1 MVPFPALPV
10 PVQLVPFLHHDP
22 EILLRAGGF
31 LQPPYGLGPHLP
43 FQPLIAD
50 RGGFFF
56 LVLQLRFIV
65 NGMLVLLQLIFQLGQ
80 TFFRKRLFQR
90 FLRCTSACLIVPSG
104 EATLGIQKLVI
115 RQIRHD
121 PTSFQKNILR
131 FFKNGSVL
139 HPGFLLLVKE

>member
-10 PVQLVPFLHHDP
+10 PVQLVPFLHHGP
-22 EILLRAGGF
+22 EILFGAGGF
-31 LQPPYGLGPHLP
+31 LQPPYGLGPNLP
-43 FQPLIAD
+43 FQPLFAD

-65 NGMLVLLQLIFQLGQ
+65 DGMLVLLQLIFQLGQ

-90 FLRCTSACLIVPSG
+90 FFRPSVPSG
-104 EATLGIQKLVI
+104 EATLGIRKLVI
-115 RQIRHD
+115 RQLRHD
-121 PTSFQKNILR
+121 PTSFQKNIFR

>member
-1 MVPFPALPV
+1 MF
-10 PVQLVPFLHHDP
+10 
-22 EILLRAGGF
+22 
-31 LQPPYGLGPHLP
+31 
-43 FQPLIAD
+43 
-50 RGGFFF
+50 
-56 LVLQLRFIV
+56 
-65 NGMLVLLQLIFQLGQ
+65 VLLQLIFQLSQ

-90 FLRCTSACLIVPSG
+90 FLRPSACLIVPSG

>member
-10 PVQLVPFLHHDP
+10 PVQLVPFLHHGP
-22 EILLRAGGF
+22 EILFGAGSF
-31 LQPPYGLGPHLP
+31 LQPPYGLGSHLP
-43 FQPLIAD
+43 FQPLFAD

-56 LVLQLRFIV
+56 LVFQLRFIV
-65 NGMLVLLQLIFQLGQ
+65 DGMLVLLQLIFQLSQ

-90 FLRCTSACLIVPSG
+90 FLRPSACPIVPSG

>member
-10 PVQLVPFLHHDP
+10 PVQLVPFLHHGP

-31 LQPPYGLGPHLP
+31 LQPAYGLSPHLP
-43 FQPLIAD
+43 FEPFITD

-65 NGMLVLLQLIFQLGQ
+65 DGMLVLLQLIFQLGQ

-90 FLRCTSACLIVPSG
+90 FFCPSVPSG

>member
-1 MVPFPALPV
+1 MVPLPALPV
-10 PVQLVPFLHHDP
+10 PVQLVPFPYDNL
-22 EILLRAGGF
+22 EVLFGAGRF
-31 LQPPYGLGPHLP
+31 LQPPYGLGPQLP
-43 FQPLIAD
+43 FEPLITD

-56 LVLQLRFIV
+56 LGFQFGIIV
-65 NGMLVLLQLIFQLGQ
+65 NGMLVLLQLAFQLGQ

-90 FLRCTSACLIVPSG
+90 FFRPSACPIVPSG

-139 HPGFLLLVKE
+139 HPGFLLLVKG

>member
-1 MVPFPALPV
+1 MVPFPAFPV

-22 EILLRAGGF
+22 EVLFGAGGF
-31 LQPPYGLGPHLP
+31 LQPPYSFQPDLP
-43 FQPLIAD
+43 FQPLFAD
-50 RGGFFF
+50 WGGFFF
-56 LVLQLRFIV
+56 LALQLRLIV
-65 NGMLVLLQLIFQLGQ
+65 DGMLVLLQLTFQLGQ

-90 FLRCTSACLIVPSG
+90 FLRRPSACPIVPSG